1 MRAAT
6 GLLLATTVLAA
17 VWAAGCARPAA
28 DHPAP
33 PSIVLVVWDTVA
45 ARHVGCLD
53 PDGGPTPHLD
63 RLAADGVLF
72 RRAHTT
78 APWTQPAVATILT
91 GRWPSRH
98 GVLRLFDVLGEEQ
111 HSLAEQLAAAGW
123 ATAGVVSHELLEA
136 RFGVA
141 QGFGS
146 WNAEPVSGHEGI
158 TSERVTD
165 LAIDWLRDRPDG
177 PFFLLVH
184 YFDPHML
191 YHDHAGFGLTEGYD
205 GPMEPAMGV
214 WAMRDARDRMSGDDV
229 AFLRALHRE
238 EVAFTDLHTGRLL
251 AALDELADDDPP
263 IVVVTADHGEEIMEH
278 GWIGHTRTLYDELVH
293 VPLVVRIPGGPRGRV
308 VDRPVS
314 LVDLAPTLADLA
326 GAPFEPSSVD
336 GRSLAPLLAEPPGP
350 VADLP
355 LFAEVSFTVGPGD
368 DARHLEKVAFL
379 TAIMDGPHKLV
390 HDLMAGDWRLYDR
403 AADPAE
409 LRDVLDTDPRAAAL
423 RRRLEA
429 WQADR
434 AGHAPAAPRLLPGAD
449 ELDRLRALG
458 YVR

>member
-6 GLLLATTVLAA
+6 GLLLATTVVAA
-17 VWAAGCARPAA
+17 VAAVGCSQTAA
-28 DHPAP
+28 DDAP
-33 PSIVLVVWDTVA
+33 QPSIVLVVWDTVA

-63 RLAADGVLF
+63 RLAADGILF
-72 RRAHTT
+72 RHAHTT

-111 HSLAEQLAAAGW
+111 HSLAEQLGAAGW

-146 WNAEPVSGHEGI
+146 WNADAVAGHAGI
-158 TSERVTD
+158 TSEQVTD
-165 LAIDWLRDRPDG
+165 LAVDWLRRRPDG

-191 YHDHAGFGLTEGYD
+191 YHDHAFFELTGGYD

-214 WAMRDARDRMSGDDV
+214 WAMRDARDRMSGDDA

-238 EVAFTDLHTGRLL
+238 EVAFTDHHTGRLL
-251 AALDELADDDPP
+251 AALDELAADDPP

-326 GAPFEPSSVD
+326 GVTFEPSSVD
-336 GRSLAPLLAEPPGP
+336 GRSLAPLLAEPPDP
-350 VADLP
+350 VADVP

-390 HDLMAGDWRLYDR
+390 HDLMADEWRLYDR

-409 LRDVLDTDPRAAAL
+409 LRDVLSTDPRTAEL

-429 WQADR
+429 WETDR
-434 AGHAPAAPRLLPGAD
+434 ARHAPTVPRALPGAD
-449 ELDRLRALG
+449 EIERLRALG